1 MVLNNMFK
9 VNNSFDIFIVNFE
22 QISHVVLVFLLLML
36 NKLMSAGRW
45 LRLISFFFL
54 FSVVFTSKGC
64 SSFLQKSIT
73 AKKMRFSTNN
83 FFSKYN

>member
-9 VNNSFDIFIVNFE
+9 VNHSFDIFIVNFE
-22 QISHVVLVFLLLML
+22 QISHIVLVFLLLML

-45 LRLISFFFL
+45 LRLISFSFL